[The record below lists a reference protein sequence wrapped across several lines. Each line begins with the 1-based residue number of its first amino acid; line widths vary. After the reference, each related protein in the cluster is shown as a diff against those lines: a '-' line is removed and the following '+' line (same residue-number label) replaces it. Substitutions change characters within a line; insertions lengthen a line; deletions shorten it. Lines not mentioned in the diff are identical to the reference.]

1 MQGACFAVAAAWL
14 THSWPKRCIY
24 LDKAK
29 HSPVAAQV
37 GVDEEMLCCCQR
49 ELGWWAKPH

>member
-49 ELGWWAKPH
+49 ELGWWANPH